1 MSKVGEK
8 VAYLKGLAEGLG
20 VNGETEQG
28 KLMLAMIDTLEALAK
43 NSEEIDERVEELSE
57 YVEEIDS
64 DVSDLEEAL
73 FLDDEDE
80 EDDDEAYEDEDDD
93 EDEHEHHH
101 EHHYDEHGVCSCG
114 HHHHHDHDADEVFTS
129 WGKETAHKYSREDL
143 DKALHALDEGA
154 YGMIL
159 RAKGIVDGGDTWYEF
174 DMVPGEHE
182 IRTCGPD
189 VTGKLCVIGS
199 ELKEHEIAELF
210 HV

>member
-80 EDDDEAYEDEDDD
+80 EDDDEA
-93 EDEHEHHH
+93 
-101 EHHYDEHGVCSCG
+101 
-114 HHHHHDHDADEVFTS
+114 
-129 WGKETAHKYSREDL
+129 
-143 DKALHALDEGA
+143 
-154 YGMIL
+154 
-159 RAKGIVDGGDTWYEF
+159 
-174 DMVPGEHE
+174 
-182 IRTCGPD
+182 
-189 VTGKLCVIGS
+189 
-199 ELKEHEIAELF
+199 
-210 HV
+210 